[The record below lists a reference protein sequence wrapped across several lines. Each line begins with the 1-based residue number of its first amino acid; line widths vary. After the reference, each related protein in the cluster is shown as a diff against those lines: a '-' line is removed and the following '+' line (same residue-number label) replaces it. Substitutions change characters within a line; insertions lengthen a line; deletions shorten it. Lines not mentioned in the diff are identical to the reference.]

1 MMTLTGKSMSS
12 GRLTKPLLCHTT
24 PKEWTI
30 SPAPAEPTPRQSAL
44 LNGLMQRT
52 GVKNEGPRRGKPRKT
67 FLKTFDR
74 TATKNLTASPL
85 LRAMTA
91 RFERNNK
98 GLWKP
103 FRTELSAQE
112 SPLGSAMLLAEKLI
126 GPYRPDTTDQTFQA
140 EGFFQS
146 TAKKWGGRIACAIN
160 RLETMPLDE
169 VVPLINQQ
177 TAYGALSFGLESN
190 RSDVLALTIPYV
202 DPERLL
208 CVTAFLNDDACLDAL
223 LARLTPDVLNAKT
236 YRQHLNQNIPHYPS
250 HDQKACWEI
259 VIDLDEDVPDE
270 RFLTTIFPKL
280 HAAGADLMDDRFATI
295 EGEIHLGQFAPGRI
309 ALAHY
314 RRQMLAAELNVLAD
328 EAAAEPAQPR
338 ARARL

>member
-1 MMTLTGKSMSS
+1 MMTLTGKSLSS
-12 GRLTKPLLCHTT
+12 GRRPQH
-24 PKEWTI
+24 
-30 SPAPAEPTPRQSAL
+30 
-44 LNGLMQRT
+44 
-52 GVKNEGPRRGKPRKT
+52 EGMRRGKPRKT

-74 TATKNLTASPL
+74 TAKKNLAASPL
-85 LRAMTA
+85 VLAMTA
-91 RFERNNK
+91 RFESNNK
-98 GLWKP
+98 GPWKP
-103 FRTELSAQE
+103 VRTELSY
-112 SPLGSAMLLAEKLI
+112 LDSAMLLAEKLI

-146 TAKKWGGRIACAIN
+146 TAKIWDDRIACAIN

-169 VVPLINQQ
+169 VAPLINQQ

-190 RSDVLALTIPYV
+190 RSDVLALTIPFV
-202 DPERLL
+202 DPQRLL
-208 CVTAFLNDDACLDAL
+208 CITAFLNDDACLNAL

-270 RFLTTIFPKL
+270 RFLTTILPRL

-295 EGEIHLGQFAPGRI
+295 EGEIHLGQFAPGRS

-314 RRQMLAAELNVLAD
+314 RRQMLAAELHVLAD
-328 EAAAEPAQPR
+328 EAVPEPAPSR